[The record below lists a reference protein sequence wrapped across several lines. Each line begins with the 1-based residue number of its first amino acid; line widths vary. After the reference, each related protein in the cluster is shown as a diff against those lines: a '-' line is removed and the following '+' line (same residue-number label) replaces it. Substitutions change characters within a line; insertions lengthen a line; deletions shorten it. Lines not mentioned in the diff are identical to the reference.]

1 MQVDGDSQGLSWTL
15 RHRHAMVGCE
25 ERRCDM
31 IDQQSIG
38 AFLRELRQAQGIT
51 QEALASELG
60 VSNRSVSRW
69 ETGRTMPDF
78 DLLIELAK
86 RYDVSVDELLA
97 AERSPSMDTQTEE
110 SLYRIADYTN
120 NERDVFTKRLHLM
133 FLAGIVAMALYM
145 TLEFMDLTDTA
156 PYDFLAGVGL
166 GISAGMLVVG
176 AIFTSA
182 YADRI
187 RAAKLRLLHRMNA

>member
-1 MQVDGDSQGLSWTL
+1 
-15 RHRHAMVGCE
+15 
-25 ERRCDM
+25 M

-51 QEALASELG
+51 QEALANELG

-97 AERSPSMDTQTEE
+97 AERSSSMDTQTEE

-133 FLAGIVAMALYM
+133 FLAGIVAITLYM
-145 TLEFMDLTDTA
+145 TLEFMDLTSTA

-187 RAAKLRLLHRMNA
+187 RAAKLRLLRRTKD

>member
-1 MQVDGDSQGLSWTL
+1 
-15 RHRHAMVGCE
+15 MVGCE

-31 IDQQSIG
+31 IDQQRIG

-51 QEALASELG
+51 QEQLAGELG

-97 AERSPSMDTQTEE
+97 AERNPDMDTQTEE

-120 NERDVFTKRLHLM
+120 NERDAFTKRLHLM
-133 FLAGIVAMALYM
+133 FLAGIVAFGIYF
-145 TLEFMDLTDTA
+145 TLFMLDLVEIT
-156 PYDFLAGVGL
+156 PYSFVAGVCL
-166 GISAGMLVVG
+166 GICAGLLVVG

-182 YADRI
+182 YAARI
-187 RAAKLRLLHRMNA
+187 RAAKMRLLHRNRA